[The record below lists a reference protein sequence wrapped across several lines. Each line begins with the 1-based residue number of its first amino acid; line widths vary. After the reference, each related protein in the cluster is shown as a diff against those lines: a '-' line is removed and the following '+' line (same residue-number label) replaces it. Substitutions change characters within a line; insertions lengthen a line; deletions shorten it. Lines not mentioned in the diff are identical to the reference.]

1 MRAILLILILAV
13 VAAIIAIQTGFLD
26 ISQTRPAKT
35 PDISASRE
43 GVTASGGQTPA
54 FDIATGTVAV
64 GSRDANVAVPTLE
77 VRPPANNST
86 AAVTTNSTNP

>member
-26 ISQTRPAKT
+26 INQTRPAKT

-43 GVTASGGQTPA
+43 GVTAQGGQTPA
-54 FDIATGTVAV
+54 FDIETGTVAV
-64 GSRDANVAVPTLE
+64 GSRDANVSVPTLE
-77 VRPPANNST
+77 VRPPANNS
-86 AAVTTNSTNP
+86 AANATTNSTN